1 MKEGFLKERKQFFSK
16 TYANRALSEMEQ
28 KFAVE
33 KEYMLLEIEK
43 LEDEL
48 KYTKQ
53 ISKKNATY
61 FKDYK
66 QEYLAKD
73 KEIIRMKKDLG
84 DL

>member
-1 MKEGFLKERKQFFSK
+1 MKIRDLKLNIDSLEQTNQMKEGFLKERKQFFSK

-48 KYTKQ
+48 KYTK
-53 ISKKNATY
+53 
-61 FKDYK
+61 
-66 QEYLAKD
+66 
-73 KEIIRMKKDLG
+73 
-84 DL
+84 

>member
-1 MKEGFLKERKQFFSK
+1 
-16 TYANRALSEMEQ
+16 
-28 KFAVE
+28 
-33 KEYMLLEIEK
+33 MLLEIEK